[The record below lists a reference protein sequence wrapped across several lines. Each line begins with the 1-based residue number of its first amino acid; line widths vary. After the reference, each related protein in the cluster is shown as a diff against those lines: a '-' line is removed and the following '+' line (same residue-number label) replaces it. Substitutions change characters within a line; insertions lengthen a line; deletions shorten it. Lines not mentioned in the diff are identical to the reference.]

1 MPVTD
6 TVARSRTFC
15 RWRFQLGGR
24 IVRRAGVFL
33 FGVVPARSRTFAI
46 GWIDRAGY
54 AGCTRAAGDFSFKR
68 NSPDRER
75 SGPPFPGKHAQAT
88 WCRHALEMAGSVTSV
103 PASLRQVNHLDRCG
117 VHSPKVE
124 IHVNHR
130 PGPIENARQRRGVP
144 AKGNS
149 PGAAEAISQAR
160 VVMVQF

>member
-1 MPVTD
+1 MRIRGYHAAQVFSTAGGP
-6 TVARSRTFC
+6 ASQAAWLYSR
-15 RWRFQLGGR
+15 WK
-24 IVRRAGVFL
+24 V
-33 FGVVPARSRTFAI
+33 
-46 GWIDRAGY
+46 
-54 AGCTRAAGDFSFKR
+54 
-68 NSPDRER
+68 
-75 SGPPFPGKHAQAT
+75 
-88 WCRHALEMAGSVTSV
+88 AGSVTSV